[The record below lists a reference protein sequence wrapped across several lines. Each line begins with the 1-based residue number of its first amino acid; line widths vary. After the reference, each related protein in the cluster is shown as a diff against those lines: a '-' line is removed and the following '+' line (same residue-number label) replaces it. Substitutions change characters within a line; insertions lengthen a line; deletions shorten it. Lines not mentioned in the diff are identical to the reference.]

1 MTFMKNFC
9 TSSIFIMKF
18 QDESSVLKAKQLLE
32 RLHMAEER
40 DFLHVDAEVHRVIK
54 MPPPPK
60 KKTSTTISK
69 VFTLALAP
77 FLFISVGFL
86 CEIFMLPD
94 LYILLPLRKSM
105 CTRLPERT
113 VAHIWQGI
121 HQFSAHSGNS
131 SLVYLF
137 IYLFVYLFIYL
148 FIYVFIYFV
157 IYLFIYSCL
166 FYVVP

>member
-1 MTFMKNFC
+1 MKLKLKGKRTCFNQDDLYEKLLYLQYFHYR
-9 TSSIFIMKF
+9 TTDYLQKKF

-32 RLHMAEER
+32 RLHMVEER
-40 DFLHVDAEVHRVIK
+40 DFLHVDAEVHRAIK
-54 MPPPPK
+54 MQAPPPLAK

-113 VAHIWQGI
+113 VAHIW
-121 HQFSAHSGNS
+121 
-131 SLVYLF
+131 
-137 IYLFVYLFIYL
+137 
-148 FIYVFIYFV
+148 
-157 IYLFIYSCL
+157 
-166 FYVVP
+166 